1 MMRQRRVIHL
11 HGHKD
16 KSKKATEKDKREVQN
31 DKHFEKLI
39 DLVPKRRSKKV
50 RKSFQLFWDL
60 VVKVKAG
67 STGTGSGWVKHI
79 LSTRG
84 RCPCR
89 SCIKSQKPK
98 SEWYEICV
106 VTSKEV
112 FANAEGEAWSADV
125 KFSFSDG
132 KTFTSTGM
140 EIEREYEDGLC
151 MITSATHDADLYNKL
166 EASRSSIFYGS
177 DVPFTWY
184 VDSIPSKKDCTESV
198 ALKVTH
204 RNKKMLEVCDKR
216 FETDDAFCSESWAP
230 VLVLH
235 FTSPLAPSPGSEVR
249 IHRLQKSLSSA
260 SSGTTR
266 SSGMSRSTR
275 LRHAQS
281 LLCQC

>member
-1 MMRQRRVIHL
+1 MRQRRVKHL

-16 KSKKATEKDKREVQN
+16 KSKKAIEKDKRKVQN
-31 DKHFEKLI
+31 DTDFEKLL
-39 DLVPKRRSKKV
+39 DLLPTRRSKEV
-50 RKSFQLFWDL
+50 RKSYQLFCDL

-84 RCPCR
+84 PCPCR
-89 SCIKSQKPK
+89 SCIKKQKPE

-106 VTSKEV
+106 VTSQEV
-112 FANAEGEAWSADV
+112 FANAEGEAWSTDV
-125 KFSFSDG
+125 EFSFTDG
-132 KTFTSTGM
+132 TKFTSTGV

-151 MITSATHDADLYNKL
+151 MFTSATHNTDLYNKL

-184 VDSIPSKKDCTESV
+184 VNSIPSKKDCAESV
-198 ALKVTH
+198 ALKVSY
-204 RNKKMLEVCDKR
+204 RNKKMPEVCDKR

-235 FTSPLAPSPGSEVR
+235 FTSPLAPYPGSEVQIR
-249 IHRLQKSLSSA
+249 RLQKCLSSA